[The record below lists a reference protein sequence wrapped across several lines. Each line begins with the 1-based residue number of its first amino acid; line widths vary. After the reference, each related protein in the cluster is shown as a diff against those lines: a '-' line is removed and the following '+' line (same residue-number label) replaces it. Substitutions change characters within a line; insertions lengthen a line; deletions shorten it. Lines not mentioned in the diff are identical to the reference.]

1 METVTEVEKDF
12 GPPIQTVPT
21 SEPVNM
27 FDLNSNSEEADQVTE
42 MNLQPSTENDS
53 AELLRIHHKFG
64 HVPFQRLQAMAKQ
77 GTIPARLGKCPV
89 PVCASCF
96 YGKATK
102 RAKGS
107 KTPVSILPLK
117 KITRPGEVVSVDCLT
132 SATPGLIAQTA
143 GGLTH
148 QRYLHAIV
156 FVDHYSDLS
165 YLHLLKTQSGDEVLE
180 AKEAFETYAGSF
192 GIDVRHYHADN
203 GIFNARA
210 WRTSCSESHQGLSF
224 AGVNAHHQNGRAERR
239 VRSLQDMA
247 RTMLVHANHRW
258 PEAITANLWPYAI
271 RAANDSLNATPC
283 ARHKFKSTPLQIFS
297 RADVDVNPK
306 HWIPFGSPVYVLE
319 NKLQAAHPIYEKW
332 KSRAR
337 LGIYLG
343 RSPMHAR
350 SVALVLSLSTGFV
363 SPQYHVVFYPSF
375 RTVHPS
381 QSNQVPKCVWQTKCG
396 FDKQGPREVL
406 QGNQIEEEPQFISPT
421 DISII
426 PEPEGG
432 PIDAGADIAIQVN
445 DEANVEQTTENEQPE
460 AIPTAPPESLGQL
473 PTVPT
478 TTTTTTATTGT
489 RRLTRANRGRRTE
502 PTFQSLQEREILRNE
517 VVVDDSRVPA
527 ELFSFAAMHQHR
539 ELATEELQ
547 AMSTTGDPD
556 VLQYHQAM
564 RQPDAREFANSVKE
578 EFASMLNNQILSFI
592 ELARVPPGTTIF
604 PAVWAMK
611 RKRRVKTR
619 EVYKWKARLAFD
631 GSRQVAGVHYDQTYA
646 PVASWETI
654 RLLLTMVL
662 KNNWKTRQLD
672 YVLAFPQA
680 PAERELY
687 MKIPKGI
694 QVDSSTEYVL
704 KVERNLYGQ
713 KQAGRVWNQHL
724 VRRLVER
731 VGFRQS
737 VFDDCVFYKGSTI
750 YVLYTDDS
758 ILMGPNDQELDD
770 IIRQIADAG
779 LDITEE
785 EGGLE
790 DFLGVNIERTS
801 EGGFHLSQPQL
812 IEQILTDL
820 NLLGENVKIRD
831 TPALSTAVL
840 SEFPDSVD
848 HDQHFHYR
856 SVIGKLNYLEKSTR
870 PDIAYAVHQCARFSK
885 NPKVEHAKA
894 VKLIGRYLRGTRN
907 KGIYLRPT
915 DDSFVVWADADF
927 SGNWKPDDNETTNN
941 ADTARSR
948 SGYIVSYLG
957 CPVLWKS
964 QLQTEIALSS
974 TESEYI
980 SLSQSL
986 RKAIPLMEL
995 VKEMK
1000 VLGYNVGQT
1009 VPAVHCTLFED
1020 NAGALCLAKAPA
1032 MRPRTKHINV
1042 KYHHFRAA
1050 VAAGEVTVQYVSTD
1064 DQVADMLT
1072 KANPVSVFEKHRQR
1086 LMGW

>member
-1 METVTEVEKDF
+1 
-12 GPPIQTVPT
+12 
-21 SEPVNM
+21 
-27 FDLNSNSEEADQVTE
+27 
-42 MNLQPSTENDS
+42 
-53 AELLRIHHKFG
+53 
-64 HVPFQRLQAMAKQ
+64 
-77 GTIPARLGKCPV
+77 
-89 PVCASCF
+89 
-96 YGKATK
+96 
-102 RAKGS
+102 
-107 KTPVSILPLK
+107 
-117 KITRPGEVVSVDCLT
+117 
-132 SATPGLIAQTA
+132 
-143 GGLTH
+143 
-148 QRYLHAIV
+148 
-156 FVDHYSDLS
+156 
-165 YLHLLKTQSGDEVLE
+165 
-180 AKEAFETYAGSF
+180 
-192 GIDVRHYHADN
+192 
-203 GIFNARA
+203 
-210 WRTSCSESHQGLSF
+210 
-224 AGVNAHHQNGRAERR
+224 
-239 VRSLQDMA
+239 
-247 RTMLVHANHRW
+247 
-258 PEAITANLWPYAI
+258 
-271 RAANDSLNATPC
+271 
-283 ARHKFKSTPLQIFS
+283 
-297 RADVDVNPK
+297 
-306 HWIPFGSPVYVLE
+306 
-319 NKLQAAHPIYEKW
+319 
-332 KSRAR
+332 
-337 LGIYLG
+337 
-343 RSPMHAR
+343 MHAR

-363 SPQYHVVFYPSF
+363 SPQYHVVFDPSF

-381 QSNQVPKCVWQTKCG
+381 QSNQVPKCEWQTKCG

-421 DISII
+421 DVSII

-432 PIDAGADIAIQVN
+432 PIDAGTDIAIQVN
-445 DEANVEQTTENEQPE
+445 EEADAAPTTEDEQPE
-460 AIPTAPPESLGQL
+460 AIPDG
-473 PTVPT
+473 
-478 TTTTTTATTGT
+478 ATRKSWAVTNHSDDDDDDDGT

-502 PTFQSLQEREILRNE
+502 PTFQSLQERELLRNE

-556 VLQYHQAM
+556 VLHYHQAM

-578 EFASMLNNQILSFI
+578 EFAGMLNNQILSFI

-694 QVDSSTEYVL
+694 QVNSSTEYVL

-737 VFDDCVFYKGSTI
+737 VFDDCVFYKGNAI

-831 TPALSTAVL
+831 TPALSTDSTLGISRL
-840 SEFPDSVD
+840 S
-848 HDQHFHYR
+848 
-856 SVIGKLNYLEKSTR
+856 
-870 PDIAYAVHQCARFSK
+870 
-885 NPKVEHAKA
+885 
-894 VKLIGRYLRGTRN
+894 
-907 KGIYLRPT
+907 
-915 DDSFVVWADADF
+915 
-927 SGNWKPDDNETTNN
+927 
-941 ADTARSR
+941 
-948 SGYIVSYLG
+948 
-957 CPVLWKS
+957 
-964 QLQTEIALSS
+964 
-974 TESEYI
+974 
-980 SLSQSL
+980 
-986 RKAIPLMEL
+986 
-995 VKEMK
+995 
-1000 VLGYNVGQT
+1000 
-1009 VPAVHCTLFED
+1009 
-1020 NAGALCLAKAPA
+1020 
-1032 MRPRTKHINV
+1032 
-1042 KYHHFRAA
+1042 
-1050 VAAGEVTVQYVSTD
+1050 
-1064 DQVADMLT
+1064 
-1072 KANPVSVFEKHRQR
+1072 
-1086 LMGW
+1086 